1 MEEKK
6 LTGKLY
12 DIQGFSVHDGP
23 GIRTTVF
30 LKGCP
35 LRCPWCHSP
44 ESQEFPTELNWMEM
58 RCVGAEAC
66 GKCLK
71 VCPEGAISLG
81 AKKESLKEGVG
92 EITLVTVDR
101 DKCKSCFKCADVCPE
116 TALYR
121 CGTEYT
127 VAEVIDRV
135 KRDMPF
141 YKRSGGGVTISGGEC
156 LWQPEFT
163 LELLKA
169 CKELGIHTAVDTTGY
184 CKWEIIERVL
194 PYTDLFLFDLKQMDP
209 EKHKRVIGVE
219 NAIIIENAKKIAKAG
234 GKLQIRI
241 PTIPMFNDFES
252 SYRAFGELILELGDA
267 VEVVQLLPYHNL
279 GVVKWERLGRTG
291 PVLEATPPTEEHMQ
305 ELKKL
310 LENMGVK
317 NVTIH

>member
-1 MEEKK
+1 
-6 LTGKLY
+6 
-12 DIQGFSVHDGP
+12 
-23 GIRTTVF
+23 
-30 LKGCP
+30 
-35 LRCPWCHSP
+35 
-44 ESQEFPTELNWMEM
+44 MEM

-71 VCPEGAISLG
+71 VCPEGAIRLG

-101 DKCKSCFKCADVCPE
+101 DKCKSCFKCADACPE

-121 CGTEYT
+121 CGTDYT
-127 VAEVIDRV
+127 VDEVMDRV
-135 KRDMPF
+135 RRDLPF
-141 YKRSGGGVTISGGEC
+141 YKRSGGGVTVSGGEC

-169 CKELGIHTAVDTTGY
+169 CKAAGIHTAVDTTGY

-194 PYTDLFLFDLKQMDP
+194 PYTDLFLFDLKQMDA

-219 NAIIIENAKKIAKAG
+219 NAIILENAKKIAKAG

-241 PTIPMFNDFES
+241 PTIPVFNDSPS

-267 VEVVQLLPYHNL
+267 VETVQLLPYHNL
-279 GVVKWERLGRTG
+279 GVVKWERLGRSG
-291 PVLEATPPTEEHMQ
+291 PALEATPPTEAHMQ

-310 LENMGVK
+310 LEDMGVK